1 MQVNSVN
8 PSNFYTTSSLLDVQA
23 RINGMTVAQVMTMAN
38 NPDIT
43 PIQGRAI
50 ERAME
55 SILRTVRANMTNEV
69 LEPELDV

>member
-8 PSNFYTTSSLLDVQA
+8 PSGFYTTVQA

-38 NPDIT
+38 SPNIS

-55 SILRTVRANMTNEV
+55 SILRTVRSNMTNEA
-69 LEPELDV
+69 LEPEMNV